1 MVTVTVTVPESRTS
15 PQRRPAGER
24 RPARLRVVAGGPP
37 HPSRARPQPPA
48 GSQSTARE
56 STVVRSRRHDAATY
70 RRRRTVVA
78 GLLAALGLAGF
89 TGVHRLVSGA
99 GSPVMRPIA
108 AHVVVVRPGDTLWS
122 IALSSG
128 VKGDIRPLVD
138 QLEAEVHGR
147 PLQVGERVVVP

>member
-1 MVTVTVTVPESRTS
+1 MVAITVPESRTS
-15 PQRRPAGER
+15 PQRCPEGEWH
-24 RPARLRVVAGGPP
+24 PARLRVVTGGPP
-37 HPSRARPQPPA
+37 QPSRVRLQPPA
-48 GSQSTARE
+48 RE
-56 STVVRSRRHDAATY
+56 PTVVRARRHDAATY

-78 GLLAALGLAGF
+78 GLLAVLGLAAF
-89 TGVHRLVSGA
+89 SSAHRLVSGA
-99 GSPVMRPIA
+99 GSPIMQPIA